1 MQNSLKIQKYLPYIL
16 ISPAFAWLSVLVL
29 LPLIILLYYSF
40 CERTLLGTVLPVYNL
55 DSYLKFFSI
64 PYLSCFWRSFVLAS
78 VTSIICLVICLPLS
92 IYLAFYASAKYKNLL
107 LILTTLP
114 MWVSFLLR
122 IYGWMSILRHNGLLD
137 SLVKLIFHF
146 KLISILYSSW
156 AILLGMVYNY
166 IPYMILPLYAT
177 ISKINKSYI
186 EAALDLGANPLQ
198 ILFKI
203 ILPLSK
209 TGILVGLIM
218 IFMPSLGDYVTP
230 DLMGGAKEL
239 YLGNLIQ
246 NQFLL
251 VRDWPFGATISII
264 LIGFIALILVF
275 FAQNKQFTKYEI

>member
-40 CERTLLGTVLPVYNL
+40 CERTLLGTILPVYNL

-64 PYLSCFWRSFVLAS
+64 PYLSCFWRSFILAS

>member
-40 CERTLLGTVLPVYNL
+40 CERTLLGTILPVYNL

-64 PYLSCFWRSFVLAS
+64 PYLSCFWRSFILAS

-230 DLMGGAKEL
+230 DLMGGVKEL

>member
-40 CERTLLGTVLPVYNL
+40 CERTLLGTILPVYNL

-92 IYLAFYASAKYKNLL
+92 IYLAFYASAKYKNFL

-137 SLVKLIFHF
+137 SLTELIFHL
-146 KLISILYSSW
+146 KLPSILYSGW

-186 EAALDLGANPLQ
+186 EAALDLGANPIQ

-275 FAQNKQFTKYEI
+275 FAQNKQFAKYQI

>member
-40 CERTLLGTVLPVYNL
+40 CERTLLGTILPVYNL

-64 PYLSCFWRSFVLAS
+64 PYLSCFWRSFILAS

-137 SLVKLIFHF
+137 SLTELIFHL
-146 KLISILYSSW
+146 KLPSILYSGW

-186 EAALDLGANPLQ
+186 EAALDLGANPIQ